1 MVIESSATTIVSDSG
16 KTELTAFEDSRSGGS
31 SESRQPCP
39 AGCRDVNEVD
49 LLEQVGVPFV
59 VRVDRAERLLVGA
72 ARGVRVAGRLVSA
85 AECEGSEA
93 ERGVEIEDV
102 PQRLGCGERL
112 TAFELDDRLQK
123 AALGVER
130 DRAPVRSRKPERLA
144 ETERRRVVRS
154 AAGQESI

>member
-1 MVIESSATTIVSDSG
+1 M
-16 KTELTAFEDSRSGGS
+16 
-31 SESRQPCP
+31 
-39 AGCRDVNEVD
+39 
-49 LLEQVGVPFV
+49 LEQVGVPFV

-72 ARGVRVAGRLVSA
+72 ARGIWVAGRLVSA

-112 TAFELDDRLQK
+112 TAFELDDRLEK

-130 DRAPVRSRKPERLA
+130 DRAPVRFAQARAACGEEP
-144 ETERRRVVRS
+144 RRVVRS